1 MYRSRSALVLGAI
14 VSLLI
19 PRLASGAD
27 LSVGKVA
34 TADRPGVLLAQY
46 DGPGYYGP
54 YGPGGGYDE
63 GPFGGMPPGGP
74 DGPYGNRPGYAAPRY
89 RREPM
94 RHGLRQRVTYH
105 GFRID
110 LSQGAGSPNL
120 ASEVASVEHQIDIV
134 DSVGLSMSDLQLFRS
149 LPIRMTNGLRGGG
162 HYSGGSYVTVGNLLT
177 TDNRPVLLHEFMH
190 VLQHR
195 HMSGGFHNGDI
206 RRFYVEALSNG
217 LYQPGSYMLTNPGE
231 YFAVTA
237 SCYLY
242 GTVAREPF
250 NRETIRERQPDYYAY
265 LERLFGPARG
275 SHLSTDGSDVLKPH
289 MILPRHGPTAAW
301 AG

>member
-1 MYRSRSALVLGAI
+1 MMMYRSRSALVLGAI

-149 LPIRMTNGLRGGG
+149 LPIRMTNGLRG
-162 HYSGGSYVTVGNLLT
+162 
-177 TDNRPVLLHEFMH
+177 
-190 VLQHR
+190 
-195 HMSGGFHNGDI
+195 
-206 RRFYVEALSNG
+206 
-217 LYQPGSYMLTNPGE
+217 
-231 YFAVTA
+231 
-237 SCYLY
+237 
-242 GTVAREPF
+242 
-250 NRETIRERQPDYYAY
+250 
-265 LERLFGPARG
+265 
-275 SHLSTDGSDVLKPH
+275 
-289 MILPRHGPTAAW
+289 
-301 AG
+301 